1 MNPIIVIRSWLELME
16 RRRLARIA
24 EAAERERAA
33 IQRAMAYRA
42 EKHRAWKY
50 LEGDLRNA
58 TCRALAAECG
68 IKWRAKQNALHR
80 AMAGEAR

>member
-1 MNPIIVIRSWLELME
+1 MNPITAFLAWRE
-16 RRRLARIA
+16 RRHLARIA

-42 EKHRAWKY
+42 KKHRAWKY

-68 IKWRAKQNALHR
+68 IRWERT
-80 AMAGEAR
+80 